1 MFMVLSEAGERRL
14 IELAQDATRK
24 PSTPVE
30 GLAISIDPREEL
42 IRIGL
47 VDDLFPVSDS
57 GDTIARCF
65 VVDSGSHFTPP
76 CGSGPVVTMSP
87 SDADTLTA
95 LYYNSPGL
103 EPVECNIDVVRVQ
116 ADLFSRLK
124 GIFDTSVLNGTTVSV
139 FGLGSG
145 GSTVALELAKAG
157 VGRLILSDFDRLKTH
172 NVARHVCGLDDV
184 GRFKTRATRDAI
196 LQHSPQAQVSCY
208 ETDLTGDADLLGEI
222 VGTSDLVVVATDTE
236 ISRYLINEACLASGT
251 VAVYGGAYERA
262 FAGEVVRVIPGSAGC
277 YACVRQR
284 TSSMIRSFSP
294 QQAFDYTE
302 DEEFQAEPG
311 LGLDVGF
318 IALLQA
324 KVALM
329 SLLRGSDSGIGDI
342 DSQMVIWTNAAR
354 PEDGK
359 LFAEPMAR
367 YFVSVP
373 RSPACPACGDLALGE
388 PDASST

>member
-1 MFMVLSEAGERRL
+1 
-14 IELAQDATRK
+14 
-24 PSTPVE
+24 
-30 GLAISIDPREEL
+30 
-42 IRIGL
+42 
-47 VDDLFPVSDS
+47 
-57 GDTIARCF
+57 
-65 VVDSGSHFTPP
+65 
-76 CGSGPVVTMSP
+76 
-87 SDADTLTA
+87 
-95 LYYNSPGL
+95 
-103 EPVECNIDVVRVQ
+103 
-116 ADLFSRLK
+116 
-124 GIFDTSVLNGTTVSV
+124 
-139 FGLGSG
+139 
-145 GSTVALELAKAG
+145 
-157 VGRLILSDFDRLKTH
+157 
-172 NVARHVCGLDDV
+172 
-184 GRFKTRATRDAI
+184 
-196 LQHSPQAQVSCY
+196 
-208 ETDLTGDADLLGEI
+208 
-222 VGTSDLVVVATDTE
+222 VVATDTE

-302 DEEFQAEPG
+302 AEEFQAEPG